1 MATST
6 SSLSQSMQHS
16 VAASL
21 HPLLFRPPYPP
32 NYLQYGHYFN
42 PYFLPPMH
50 QFLSHNGLPQQPS
63 TGNAFLTSAPAAA
76 GVKFPL
82 PLPQFKPGTTARN
95 PTPVALPTLYGSY
108 GSSPMGFNP
117 SPAVSSGSSAGN
129 DDLSAFQLK
138 ERNIYTTG
146 SLVGFT
152 FRFHSLKSCDVS

>member
-1 MATST
+1 MASST
-6 SSLSQSMQHS
+6 PSLSQQMQNS
-16 VAASL
+16 VAASP

-63 TGNAFLTSAPAAA
+63 TGNAYLTAAPTAA

-82 PLPQFKPGTTARN
+82 PQFKPGTSAGS
-95 PTPVALPTLYGSY
+95 PAPIALPILYGSY
-108 GSSPMGFNP
+108 GSSSTGFNP
-117 SPAVSSGSSAGN
+117 SPAVTSGSSTGN
-129 DDLSAFQLK
+129 DDLSASQLK

-146 SLVGFT
+146 PLVGFM
-152 FRFHSLKSCDVS
+152 SSVSYLKVL